1 MSDLISALDDAL
13 AETGEDVI
21 LRRPFG
27 TGASQR
33 FVSVNVRAKITGI
46 RDDQISA
53 GIAQSELNFIISPS
67 EINEKQWPGGTV
79 PQLPPF
85 DVDQRIPRAQADQI
99 IARGKVRTVT
109 FVDPVIVGGELVRIN
124 GRMTG

>member
-1 MSDLISALDDAL
+1 MSAFIDALDDAL
-13 AETGEDVI
+13 AKIGEDAT

-27 TGASQR
+27 TGSNMR
-33 FVSVNVRAKITGI
+33 FVSVDCRMRITAL

-53 GIAQSELNFIISPS
+53 GITQTELNFIMSPS
-67 EINEKQWPGGTV
+67 EINAKGWPGGAA

-99 IARGKVRTVT
+99 VVRGKVRTIT
-109 FVDPVIVGGELVRIN
+109 FVDPQIVNGELVRIN